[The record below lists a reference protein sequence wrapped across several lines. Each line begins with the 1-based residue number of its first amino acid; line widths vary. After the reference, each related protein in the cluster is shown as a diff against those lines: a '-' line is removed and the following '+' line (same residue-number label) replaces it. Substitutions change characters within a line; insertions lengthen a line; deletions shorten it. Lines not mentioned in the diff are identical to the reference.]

1 MEVVERAG
9 TSFAFP
15 TRTVH
20 LVAESG
26 TSLGGKAP

>member
-1 MEVVERAG
+1 LLQFLETVEKAG

-20 LVAESG
+20 LV
-26 TSLGGKAP
+26 GKPA